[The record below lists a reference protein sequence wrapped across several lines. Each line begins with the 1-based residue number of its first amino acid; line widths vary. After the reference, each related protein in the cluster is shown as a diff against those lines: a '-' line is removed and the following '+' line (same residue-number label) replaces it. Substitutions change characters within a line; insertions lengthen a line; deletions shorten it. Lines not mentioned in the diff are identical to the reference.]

1 MSVRRRAR
9 AIVGIAA
16 ALTGVL
22 ASCSGPTRFL
32 DPEADL
38 PYYQKVAIV
47 PFTSLAQDRAGGAKV
62 TDIFF
67 TELLRARR
75 SEVVDPGQ
83 FAAAMARIRG
93 GTPPESPWSTE
104 DLARLGE
111 ATGAQGFFFGTVRDY
126 EMLRTG
132 QDSYPHLSLEARF
145 VDAATGRVVW
155 SASRT
160 KRGGPGVPLV
170 GWLAGIFGAG
180 ETHTLGELAADVCR
194 DLLATLPEAR

>member
-1 MSVRRRAR
+1 MR
-9 AIVGIAA
+9 AA
-16 ALTGVL
+16 ARPFRVPVLVVPLLVL

-62 TDIFF
+62 TDVFF
-67 TELLRARR
+67 AELLQSHPA
-75 SEVVDPGQ
+75 EVVDPGQ
-83 FAAAMARIRG
+83 FAAAMQKVRG

-111 ATGAQGFFFGTVRDY
+111 TTGAQGFYFGTVRDY
-126 EMLRTG
+126 EMVRAG
-132 QDSYPHLSLEARF
+132 QDSYPHVSLEARF

-160 KRGGPGVPLV
+160 KRGGPGVPII
-170 GWLAGIFGAG
+170 GWLFSALGGG
-180 ETHTLGELAADVCR
+180 ETHTLGELTADVCR
-194 DLLATLPEAR
+194 EMLETLPEAK